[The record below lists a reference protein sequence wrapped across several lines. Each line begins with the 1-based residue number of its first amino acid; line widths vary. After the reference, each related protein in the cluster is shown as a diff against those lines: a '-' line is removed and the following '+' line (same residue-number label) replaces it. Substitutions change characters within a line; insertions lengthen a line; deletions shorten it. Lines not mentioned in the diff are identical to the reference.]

1 MNGLSSNCFLHMLDV
16 LPTYISNLLMGA
28 FISFREIDIFKMIL
42 ILGDIVLFENA
53 LTIRLGI
60 VLNV

>member
-1 MNGLSSNCFLHMLDV
+1 MLDV
-16 LPTYISNLLMGA
+16 LPTYVSNLLRGA
-28 FISFREIDIFKMIL
+28 FISFREIDIFKIIL

-60 VLNV
+60 GLNIKGSLCTLSNV

>member
-1 MNGLSSNCFLHMLDV
+1 MLDV
-16 LPTYISNLLMGA
+16 LPTYVSNLLRGE
-28 FISFREIDIFKMIL
+28 FSSFREIDIFKMIL

-60 VLNV
+60 VFNA

>member
-1 MNGLSSNCFLHMLDV
+1 MLDV
-16 LPTYISNLLMGA
+16 LPTYVSNLLRGA
-28 FISFREIDIFKMIL
+28 FIGFREMDIFKMNL

-60 VLNV
+60 VLNVQGSLCTLSIV